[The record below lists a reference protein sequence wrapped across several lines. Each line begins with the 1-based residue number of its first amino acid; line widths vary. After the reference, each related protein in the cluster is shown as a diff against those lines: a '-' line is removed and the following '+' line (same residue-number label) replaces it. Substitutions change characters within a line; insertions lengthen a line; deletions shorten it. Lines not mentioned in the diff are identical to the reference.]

1 MDLTTADLGGPL
13 KEGSDVTIINPS
25 IFNLLER
32 FPEHREAIRDLF
44 EHSQAFKSLCMDHQ
58 KCLEAIRYWKQS
70 PRDDAPLRSQEYE
83 TLFRELEEEIVDILN
98 QYR

>member
-1 MDLTTADLGGPL
+1 M
-13 KEGSDVTIINPS
+13 TIIHPS

-44 EHSQAFKSLCMDHQ
+44 EHSQDFKSLCMDHQ
-58 KCLEAIRYWKQS
+58 KCLEAIHYWKQS
-70 PRDDAPLRSQEYE
+70 ARDDALERSKEYAA
-83 TLFRELEEEIVDILN
+83 LLRELEEEIVEVLN